1 MSVDDSGRT
10 RTVAVLAL
18 LLAVAAVV
26 VLGGLALGA
35 MDSGSDERTGE
46 EILSDVQETY
56 DSADSVSSDGVV
68 TVEALG
74 RTTQFEVSAAAAGDD
89 QLRTNV
95 SKNGLSVVTGVD
107 NGTVWRYDSVTGL
120 TGVIDSNGNTVTAS
134 LRGGTETPPRPGL
147 SVLPGDIS
155 LDTELSTVRAALDG
169 ELPEDL
175 DERLDDLPENATV
188 GDVLANDS
196 LAADIDSGAL
206 AGDTGDLP
214 GGFEDFEFPA
224 NLSEYELPE
233 KFEDFEFP
241 ANLSEYELPEK
252 FEDFEFPGNLS
263 EYELPAEWTADT
275 PPEGWNR
282 SDLREQ
288 FNRSLTGGFD
298 SSAVTVERNGTTT
311 VDGTEAH
318 ELLISHPETEVE
330 TRLWTDTE
338 SDVVLRQE
346 TKAPGVT
353 VTVDVRET
361 RFGVSPAASTFE
373 PPGATQVASLS
384 LSTAATPGT
393 LESTAP
399 FGVAAPGDDWRF
411 EQGVTLAGEAPPLTA
426 ATGLDAGTVTA
437 AAYAS
442 EGTTLVVGQSGDAID
457 LDRLPA
463 LGTETETVGD
473 REVWLVTTPYA
484 SAGVFVED
492 GTTVVV
498 AGDLSGSELRT
509 VIAGIN
515 L

>member
-1 MSVDDSGRT
+1 M

-134 LRGGTETPPRPGL
+134 LRGGTETPARPGL
-147 SVLPGDIS
+147 SALPGDIS
-155 LDTELSTVRAALDG
+155 LDTELSTVRAVLDG
-169 ELPEDL
+169 ELPEGL

-196 LAADIDSGAL
+196 LATDIDSSAL
-206 AGDTGDLP
+206 AGDTGELP
-214 GGFEDFEFPA
+214 GEFEGFEFPE

-233 KFEDFEFP
+233 KFE
-241 ANLSEYELPEK
+241 N
-252 FEDFEFPGNLS
+252 FEFPGNLS
-263 EYELPAEWTADT
+263 EYEPPAEWTADT
-275 PPEGWNR
+275 PLEGWNR
-282 SDLREQ
+282 SDLRER
-288 FNRSLTGGFD
+288 FNKSLTGGFN

-311 VDGTEAH
+311 IDGTEAH
-318 ELLISHPETEVE
+318 ELLISHPETEIE

-373 PPGATQVASLS
+373 PPGATQVANLS
-384 LSTAATPGT
+384 ISTAATPGT

-411 EQGVTLAGEAPPLTA
+411 EQGVALAGEAPPLTA

-437 AAYAS
+437 AAYTS
-442 EGTTLVVGQSGDAID
+442 EGATLVVGQSGNAID
-457 LDRLPA
+457 LNRLPA
-463 LGTETETVGD
+463 VGTGTETVGD

-509 VIAGIN
+509 VIPGID